1 MRVEDAKVGA
11 KVFWRGNG
19 SEPSDYGVITGRH
32 KFGDAVWVE
41 WSGGDTLWIKV
52 SEIELIGDETP
63 EVAALGDAEKD
74 AVMLLLRLG
83 YTVTKG
89 KV

>member
-11 KVFWRGNG
+11 KVFWHGG
-19 SEPSDYGVITGRH
+19 EDGTPDHGVITGRH
-32 KFGDAVWVE
+32 RFDDDVWVK
-41 WSGGDTLWIKV
+41 WSNGSTLWINV

-63 EVAALGDAEKD
+63 EVAKPTDAEKD

>member
-11 KVFWRGNG
+11 KVFWRSGWAG
-19 SEPSDYGVITGRH
+19 TPDHGVITSRH
-32 KFGDAVWVE
+32 RFDNAVWVK
-41 WSGGDTLWIKV
+41 WSNGYTLWINV